1 MKTIL
6 TIILLAHNEEKT
18 ILDDIK
24 KIHNIILKKIKDTE
38 FIICQDGSIDKTHK
52 IISSIK
58 KKYNI
63 NYIHSAKRLGVHKAL
78 LLTLKKS
85 KGEFIFFVDS
95 GNKFNYREFWKLYKY
110 RKKYEIVSGLRVNR
124 KDQVYRILLT
134 YFFNVFL
141 RFFTISK
148 FRDIDSGFKIFNKK
162 SVKKA
167 ILLKKY
173 NSHFYMSEICLKI
186 IYMGYLFKE
195 VNVNYFQRFSKSRA
209 TSLTRIPVMIVSFLI
224 NFIKLKNQLSSIK

>member
-24 KIHNIILKKIKDTE
+24 KIHNIILKKIKDIE